1 MIQVMSTSSNW
12 KCDTKVKNIKQSTHR
27 IWFHTGAEQ
36 YTSNRLEAVLT
47 MTLKIKVLVHTSG
60 KQKPYTWWLSAPAVT
75 NSVLYGTAFCW
86 DKIPSRLYIVI
97 YIYIYICIYKYSDS
111 CSFKRKTSEACKR
124 KRREKIRTYVS
135 RLILVECVSAY
146 EGVECRRQMRI
157 SFGVKSSKGEGWCN
171 TNRKIFST

>member
-97 YIYIYICIYKYSDS
+97 YIYIYIYVYTNTRIAAVSKG
-111 CSFKRKTSEACKR
+111 KRAR
-124 KRREKIRTYVS
+124 HVREKDERKFAHM
-135 RLILVECVSAY
+135 CH
-146 EGVECRRQMRI
+146 
-157 SFGVKSSKGEGWCN
+157 GWYL
-171 TNRKIFST
+171 